1 MAVLTVAALYNSKN
15 ALSLLSAMILK
26 VKYRSDTL
34 TLVDVVGM
42 AEAAMTTAI
51 NTITNATQ
59 DRVYCTCPTSA
70 SYSAVG
76 IPSVDVNLNT
86 NFVAKIKVGA
96 VSPYNAVINLSA
108 FSTYAAPA
116 RFWRNLYAE
125 ASTPKVVQLL
135 DGATFPAKVEA
146 TATSAA
152 AGTLTH
158 TGQFTASAFIGYYVG
173 ITSAT
178 TGAGQVRKIASNTT
192 GVLTLSRNWGITP
205 TGIIKYAIYQYE
217 GDALKEVTIPLAIYA
232 EMWDFADISV
242 IGKYYKLLDLGLFDT
257 KVAQFVPA
265 NGLLAPHQDRTIVDE
280 LHKIGLHILKYNSR

>member
-15 ALSLLSAMILK
+15 AQSLLSAMILK
-26 VKYRSDTL
+26 VKYRTDTV

-96 VSPYNAVINLSA
+96 VSPYDAVINLSA
-108 FSTYAAPA
+108 FSSYNACA
-116 RFWRNLYAE
+116 RFWRNLYAA

-135 DGATFPAKVEA
+135 DGATFPVKVEA

-178 TGAGQVRKIASNTT
+178 TGAGQVRKIVSNTT
-192 GVLTLSRNWGITP
+192 GVLTLDRNWGITP
-205 TGIIKYAIYQYE
+205 TGTIKYAVYQYE
-217 GDALKEVTIPLAIYA
+217 GNALKEVTIPLAIYA
-232 EMWDFADISV
+232 EMWDLSDVTV
-242 IGKYYKLLDLGLFDT
+242 IGKYYKLLDLGLYDT
-257 KVAQFVPA
+257 RIPQFITA
-265 NGLLAPHQDRTIVDE
+265 NGLAVPHQDRTIVDE

>member
-1 MAVLTVAALYNSKN
+1 MAQLTVAALYNSKV

-26 VKYRSDTL
+26 VKYRSDIV

-42 AEAAMTTAI
+42 NEGAMTTAI

-108 FSTYAAPA
+108 FSTVANPA
-116 RFWRNLYAE
+116 RHWRNLYA
-125 ASTPKVVQLL
+125 AGSTPKVVQLL
-135 DGATFPAKVEA
+135 DGQSFPAKVEA

-158 TGQFTASAFIGYYVG
+158 TGAFTASAFIGYYVA

-178 TGAGQVRKIASNTT
+178 TGAGQIRKIASNTT
-192 GVLTLSRNWGITP
+192 DVLTLSRNWGITP
-205 TGIIKYAIYQYE
+205 TGTIKYAVYQYE

-232 EMWDFADISV
+232 EMWDLADAAV
-242 IGKYYKLLDLGLFDT
+242 IGKYYRLLDLGLYDT
-257 KVAQFVPA
+257 RIAQFVTD
-265 NGLLAPHQDRTIVDE
+265 NGLAVPHQDRTIIDE